1 MVTVDDFDK
10 NNAPSSQRRYKVM
23 VSSSVLD
30 FEDQLD
36 VLCSYLNTLGY
47 DVFCSKEG
55 TVVADARLGNFD
67 NCYKAVADCD
77 LFLGIIRPYTGS
89 GKEGGKSVTFQEFE
103 AARKYNKP
111 AWYIVDKRVQWA
123 SELCRSLVLRN
134 KPLNMS
140 QWITGMLSTYRK
152 MAVRKEKKLPKVLDI
167 FGPDNSRRFSE
178 ECFEMEKFVNQKDEY
193 LPSDGKIIN
202 NWMQYCGNLLEM
214 KTWIKTNFG
223 NYEMIDSIVNEA

>member
-1 MVTVDDFDK
+1 MMTIENLDV

-67 NCYKAVADCD
+67 NCYRAVADCD

-134 KPLNMS
+134 KPLNMPR
-140 QWITGMLSTYRK
+140 WIMGMLSTYRK
-152 MAVRKEKKLPKVLDI
+152 MTVRKGKKLPKVLDV

-193 LPSDGKIIN
+193 YPSDGKIIN
-202 NWMQYCGNLLEM
+202 NWMQYCGNLIEM
-214 KTWIKTNFG
+214 QTWIKTNFG
-223 NYEMIDSIVNEA
+223 NHKMIESIVNEA